1 MLNYHVLDIYLYY
14 SNVKVNNDK
23 KNEMKKQSLK
33 IAFLQEQ
40 ESLIDGDDL
49 NQNLDKIVILNVSS
63 TDSKFQTRL
72 Q

>member
-1 MLNYHVLDIYLYY
+1 MLNYHILDIYLYY

-33 IAFLQEQ
+33 IAFLQGQ

>member
-63 TDSKFQTRL
+63 MECKF
-72 Q
+72 